1 MGCAMTDCKKA
12 LDELEERMRDA
23 EHGFVRHAEEALE
36 GIKKNTDELLS
47 VARQQVRLEER
58 QISQGQA
65 IDRAFKAIEAQ
76 TRAIET
82 LTATF
87 DARIR
92 LLEVNAQTN
101 NIATKWIF
109 AGVAAAISA
118 AVTWMGRHL

>member
-1 MGCAMTDCKKA
+1 MTDCKQA

-23 EHGFVRHAEEALE
+23 EHGFVRHAEALE

-65 IDRAFKAIEAQ
+65 IDRAFKAIE
-76 TRAIET
+76 T
-82 LTATF
+82 LTSTF

-92 LLEVNAQTN
+92 LLEASAPTN
-101 NIATKWIF
+101 NLASKWIF

-118 AVTWMGRHL
+118 FVTWLGRHL

>member
-1 MGCAMTDCKKA
+1 MGCTMTDCKKA
-12 LDELEERMRDA
+12 WDELEDRMRLV
-23 EHGFVRHAEEALE
+23 EHNDVRFAEALE

-65 IDRAFKAIEAQ
+65 IDRAFKAIE
-76 TRAIET
+76 T
-82 LTATF
+82 LTSTF

-92 LLEVNAQTN
+92 LLESNAPTN
-101 NIATKWIF
+101 NLATKWIF

-118 AVTWMGRHL
+118 AVTWLGRHL

>member
-1 MGCAMTDCKKA
+1 MGKPKMSECGGVCEDFDDR
-12 LDELEERMRDA
+12 LRQV
-23 EHGFVRHAEEALE
+23 EHNDVRFAEALE

-65 IDRAFKAIEAQ
+65 IDRAFKTIEAM
-76 TRAIET
+76 TS
-82 LTATF
+82 TF

-92 LLEVNAQTN
+92 LLEANAPTN
-101 NIATKWIF
+101 NLATKWIF

-118 AVTWMGRHL
+118 AVTWLGRHL

>member
-1 MGCAMTDCKKA
+1 MGRVKVSECAGTCEDF
-12 LDELEERMRDA
+12 DERLRQA
-23 EHGFVRHAEEALE
+23 EHNDVRFAEALE

-65 IDRAFKAIEAQ
+65 LDRMFKTME
-76 TRAIET
+76 ESNK
-82 LTATF
+82 TF

-92 LLEVNAQTN
+92 LLESNAPTN
-101 NIATKWIF
+101 NLATKWIF

-118 AVTWMGRHL
+118 FVTWLGRHL

>member
-12 LDELEERMRDA
+12 WGELEDRMRLV
-23 EHGFVRHAEEALE
+23 EHNDVRFAEALE

-65 IDRAFKAIEAQ
+65 LDRMFKTME
-76 TRAIET
+76 ESNKS
-82 LTATF
+82 F

-92 LLEVNAQTN
+92 LLESNAPTN
-101 NIATKWIF
+101 NLASKWIF

-118 AVTWMGRHL
+118 FVTWLGRHL

>member
-1 MGCAMTDCKKA
+1 MGRNKMSECAGTCEDF
-12 LDELEERMRDA
+12 DERLRQV
-23 EHGFVRHAEEALE
+23 EHNDVRFAEALE

-65 IDRAFKAIEAQ
+65 LDRMFKTME
-76 TRAIET
+76 EFNK
-82 LTATF
+82 TF

-92 LLEVNAQTN
+92 LLESNAPTN
-101 NIATKWIF
+101 NLATKWIF

-118 AVTWMGRHL
+118 AVTWVGRHL

>member
-1 MGCAMTDCKKA
+1 MGRYKMSECAGTCEDF
-12 LDELEERMRDA
+12 DERLRQV
-23 EHGFVRHAEEALE
+23 EHNAVRFAEALE

-65 IDRAFKAIEAQ
+65 IDRAFKAIES
-76 TRAIET
+76 

-92 LLEVNAQTN
+92 LLESNAPTN
-101 NIATKWIF
+101 NLATKWIF

-118 AVTWMGRHL
+118 AVTWMGKHL

>member
-1 MGCAMTDCKKA
+1 MGRVKVSECAGTCEDF
-12 LDELEERMRDA
+12 DERLRQV
-23 EHGFVRHAEEALE
+23 EHNDVRFAEALE

-65 IDRAFKAIEAQ
+65 LDRMFKTME
-76 TRAIET
+76 ESNK
-82 LTATF
+82 TF

-92 LLEVNAQTN
+92 LLESNAPTN
-101 NIATKWIF
+101 NLASKWIF

-118 AVTWMGRHL
+118 FVTWLGRHL

>member
-12 LDELEERMRDA
+12 WDEFEDRMRLV
-23 EHGFVRHAEEALE
+23 EHNDVRFAEALE
-36 GIKKNTDELLS
+36 GIKKNMDELLS
-47 VARQQVRLEER
+47 IARQQVRLEEH

-82 LTATF
+82 LTAAF

-92 LLEVNAQTN
+92 LLESNAPTN
-101 NIATKWIF
+101 NLATKWIF

-118 AVTWMGRHL
+118 FVTWLGRHL

>member
-12 LDELEERMRDA
+12 WDEFEDRMRLV
-23 EHGFVRHAEEALE
+23 EHNDVRFAEALE

-47 VARQQVRLEER
+47 IARQQVRLEER
-58 QISQGQA
+58 QISHGQA

-76 TRAIET
+76 THAIET
-82 LTATF
+82 LTAAF

-92 LLEVNAQTN
+92 LLESNAPTN
-101 NIATKWIF
+101 NLATKWIF

-118 AVTWMGRHL
+118 FVTWLGRHL

>member
-1 MGCAMTDCKKA
+1 MNDCAGTCEDF
-12 LDELEERMRDA
+12 DA
-23 EHGFVRHAEEALE
+23 RLRQVEHDDVRFADALE
-36 GIKKNTDELLS
+36 CIKKNTDELLS
-47 VARQQVRLEER
+47 IARQQVRLEER

-82 LTATF
+82 LTAAF

-92 LLEVNAQTN
+92 LLESNEPTN
-101 NIATKWIF
+101 NLATKWIF

-118 AVTWMGRHL
+118 AISAAVTWVGKHL